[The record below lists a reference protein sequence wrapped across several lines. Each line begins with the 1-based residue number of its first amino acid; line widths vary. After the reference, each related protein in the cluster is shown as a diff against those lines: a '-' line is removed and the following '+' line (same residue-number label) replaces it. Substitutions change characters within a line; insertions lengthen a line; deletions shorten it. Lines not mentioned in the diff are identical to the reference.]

1 MTGSYIM
8 DTSRLRSFLG
18 HEYEEVIQ
26 FTIEQALEDS
36 FRNVLQRARA
46 AESPGRSANAR

>member
-1 MTGSYIM
+1 M

-18 HEYEEVIQ
+18 SEYEQVIQ

-36 FRNVLQRARA
+36 FRNELQRTQA
-46 AESPGRSANAR
+46 AKSPVRSAS